1 MGKVIEGPWT
11 RQGLPEIMSQLD
23 RGLPRMIAML
33 ERVREDY
40 TRGTVPLRPAQLH
53 HGTGDP
59 GGAQLGGGVEN

>member
-1 MGKVIEGPWT
+1 MGKVIEGPWM

-40 TRGTVPLRPAQLH
+40 TRGTIPLRQVQLH

-59 GGAQLGGGVEN
+59 GGAQP